1 MYTLPEIGF
10 PLLDQAPV
18 EAVGAPNPVEAF
30 ELIRL
35 SIWANADEAPKASTD
50 ASATVAKF
58 MLFPEAT
65 DTVARKTKA
74 RAVHILQTHCANY
87 RIKAPT
93 VRLFR
98 YSRYVGCKSEVPLCS
113 IH

>member
-10 PLLDQAPV
+10 PLLDRPPV

-65 DTVARKTKA
+65 DQAQPRKLAARFRKTSRGLFTFSRGSKFPG
-74 RAVHILQTHCANY
+74 VQNY
-87 RIKAPT
+87 R
-93 VRLFR
+93 
-98 YSRYVGCKSEVPLCS
+98 
-113 IH
+113 H